1 MKGNHRIRLRISILL
16 ILTILAAHIGIK
28 ELSHEAAA
36 AADTAVESIN
46 DDDGVFGYVR
56 LRDNRSKDKKAN
68 FPDIRTVEATAT
80 PSSAP
85 YQDNEVDRLGQA
97 MSDQL
102 NAAFGNSTATKA
114 VIQTVTSDELAR
126 LNSDL
131 NSAGSGNWHFVD
143 IASKVTFQIPR
154 NQFPSQ
160 VADSSGALYYLE
172 QAISRFPTL
181 CTLFTLADITMND
194 STVTMLVYSPIAS
207 DRMQSVTSSYASTLN
222 EIIKVINYNPSM
234 TITDKLLY
242 LHDEIVA
249 ITEYSTGRSGSYALD
264 YTPVASIVYNLAV
277 CQSYSAAFNHLV
289 RMAGITGYVLD
300 SDTHAWN
307 AVLVDNK
314 WYYIDTT
321 WDDTRSIG
329 QNKDYIKHNYIL
341 IGYSADPEFSVSH
354 SMTTEYMTHFP
365 GLTSSLGS
373 AYDSFFPKN
382 NNITSQMGYLNGYFY
397 YADNNSIKRWDRN
410 KNIDTF
416 TGIPNAGSR
425 RVAISDRLIYVSGS
439 DGMYQSDA
447 AITGLHK
454 VDNTAFTGLYEA
466 ANILYVSTGDSF
478 YIYRNSSSPIASAT
492 PTANQSLSPFV
503 TPYPLNPVSSATP
516 SGSSS
521 PTPTKNGIPTV
532 PPLPTSPVMP
542 TLPGIQP
549 TPPGT
554 IIPLFSPTP
563 VYTQSPV
570 ITHSPGQDS
579 GGYSDPTFTAPPSTY
594 IKKLRNKKAR
604 AVYIKWK
611 KVKGSSRYQ
620 VKYSTSP
627 SFSTKQLR
635 DSMTNSVT
643 IANLFKNKTY
653 YFKVRTVK
661 IKRVDGILQ
670 YKYSAWSPKR
680 KIMIKK

>member
-28 ELSHEAAA
+28 ELSHETAA

-160 VADSSGALYYLE
+160 VVDSTGVLYYLE

-181 CTLFTLADITMND
+181 CTLFTLADVTMND
-194 STVTMLVYSPIAS
+194 SMVTMLVYSPIAS
-207 DRMQSVTSSYASTLN
+207 DRMQSVTSSYAATLN
-222 EIIKVINYNPSM
+222 EIMKVIINNPNM

-264 YTPVASIVYNLAV
+264 YTPVGSIIYNLAV

-307 AVLVDNK
+307 AVLIDNK

-329 QNKDYIKHNYIL
+329 QSKDFVKHSYIL
-341 IGYSADPEFSVSH
+341 VGSSADAGFSVSH
-354 SMTTEYMTHFP
+354 SMTHEYLTHFY
-365 GLTSSLGS
+365 GLASSLGS
-373 AYDSFFPKN
+373 AYDSYFPKS
-382 NNITSQMGYLNGYFY
+382 NNITSQMGFLNGYFY

-447 AITGLHK
+447 ALTGLHK

-466 ANILYVSTGDSF
+466 ANVLYVSTGGSF
-478 YIYRNSSSPIASAT
+478 YIYRDSSSPVT
-492 PTANQSLSPFV
+492 PTAPVANQSLSPFV
-503 TPYPLNPVSSATP
+503 TPYPLNPVSSNIP
-516 SGSSS
+516 GSGT
-521 PTPTKNGIPTV
+521 PTPTRNGIPTV
-532 PPLPTSPVMP
+532 PPLPTGSAMP
-542 TLPGIQP
+542 TVPGIQP
-549 TPPGT
+549 TPSGT
-554 IIPLFSPTP
+554 IIPFFSPTP
-563 VYTQSPV
+563 GTTQPTVSP
-570 ITHSPGQDS
+570 DS
-579 GGYSDPTFTAPPSTY
+579 GQSGSSDFTAPSSTY
-594 IKKLRNKKAR
+594 IKKIKNNKKR
-604 AVYIKWK
+604 AVFIKWK

-627 SFSTKQLR
+627 NFATKQLR

-653 YFKVRTVK
+653 YFKVRSVK
-661 IKRVDGILQ
+661 IKRVDGVLQ
-670 YKYSAWSPKR
+670 YKYSAWSAKR
-680 KIMIKK
+680 KKLIKR

>member
-1 MKGNHRIRLRISILL
+1 MHMKGNHRIRLRISILL

-28 ELSHEAAA
+28 ELSHETAA
-36 AADTAVESIN
+36 AADTAVESLS
-46 DDDGVFGYVR
+46 DDGVFGYVR
-56 LRDNRSKDKKAN
+56 LRDNRVKDKKAN
-68 FPDIRTVEATAT
+68 GPDSRTVDATAT

-126 LNSDL
+126 LNADL

-160 VADSSGALYYLE
+160 VADSTGVLYYLE

-181 CTLFTLADITMND
+181 CTLFTLADVTMND

-207 DRMQSVTSSYASTLN
+207 DRMQAVTSSYASTLN
-222 EIIKVINYNPSM
+222 EIMKVIINNPNM
-234 TITDKLLY
+234 TVTDKLLY
-242 LHDEIVA
+242 LHDEVVA

-264 YTPVASIVYNLAV
+264 YTPVGSIIYNLAV

-307 AVLVDNK
+307 AVLIDNK

-329 QNKDYIKHNYIL
+329 QSKDYVKHSYIL
-341 IGYSADPEFSVSH
+341 VGSSADASFSVSH
-354 SMTTEYMTHFP
+354 SMTHEYLTHFY
-365 GLTSSLGS
+365 GLASSLGS
-373 AYDSFFPKN
+373 AYDSFFPKT
-382 NNITSQMGYLNGYFY
+382 NNITSQMGFLNGYFY
-397 YADNNSIKRWDRN
+397 YADNNVIKRWDRN

-416 TGIPNAGSR
+416 TGIPNAGST
-425 RVAISDRLIYVSGS
+425 RVAISDRLISVSGS

-447 AITGLHK
+447 ALTGLHK

-466 ANILYVSTGDSF
+466 ANILYVSTGGSF
-478 YIYRNSSSPIASAT
+478 YIYRDSSSPVA
-492 PTANQSLSPFV
+492 PTAPVANQSLSPFV
-503 TPYPLNPVSSATP
+503 TPYPLNPVSSNIP
-516 SGSSS
+516 GSGT
-521 PTPTKNGIPTV
+521 PTPTRNGIPTV
-532 PPLPTSPVMP
+532 PPLPTGSAMP
-542 TLPGIQP
+542 TVPGIQP
-549 TPPGT
+549 TPAGT
-554 IIPLFSPTP
+554 IIPFFSPTP
-563 VYTQSPV
+563 GTTQPTVSP
-570 ITHSPGQDS
+570 DS
-579 GGYSDPTFTAPPSTY
+579 GQSGSSDFTAPPSTY
-594 IKKLRNKKAR
+594 IKKIKNNKKR
-604 AVYIKWK
+604 AVFIKWK

-627 SFSTKQLR
+627 SFATKQLR

-653 YFKVRTVK
+653 YFKVRSVK
-661 IKRVDGILQ
+661 IKRVDGVLQ
-670 YKYSAWSPKR
+670 YKYSEWSAKR
-680 KIMIKK
+680 KKLIKR